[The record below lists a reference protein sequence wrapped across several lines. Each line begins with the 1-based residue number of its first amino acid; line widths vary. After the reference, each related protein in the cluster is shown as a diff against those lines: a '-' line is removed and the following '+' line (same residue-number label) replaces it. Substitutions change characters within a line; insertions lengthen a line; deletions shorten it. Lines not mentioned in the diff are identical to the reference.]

1 MLRFQV
7 GRCVAAANGVRSL
20 SGADVK
26 YSIHPLAV
34 KMCSMPQ
41 PPTGLAR
48 GWNVPL
54 LILKAKMK
62 RFFYAELTNLKAF
75 GRIASM
81 KNNMNNNKKFI
92 LDNAAWAELYE
103 KFSNRLINGL
113 NRNYCFA
120 DREDAVEFAFDKLM
134 HRKDAGAYGDK
145 YPRTEKDWLCHLY
158 WQARSFLS
166 HIKSRSDRHAKYVE
180 LMSKELEGAFIS
192 GVQGIDLDSKIRSE
206 ALVKALE
213 IFRSEQDITRRDL
226 TVFVLRSR
234 LQIPSKKIAARYNL
248 TVGNVD
254 VIKHRIGKLLRK
266 YGPDCYIRALR
277 RAA

>member
-1 MLRFQV
+1 MLRFHV

-20 SGADVK
+20 SGADVR
-26 YSIHPLAV
+26 YSTHPLAV
-34 KMCSMPQ
+34 KLRSMPQ
-41 PPTGLAR
+41 LPTGLAR

-75 GRIASM
+75 DRIASM

-103 KFSNRLINGL
+103 KFSNRLINSL

-134 HRKDAGAYGDK
+134 HRKDVKAYGDK
-145 YPRTEKDWLCHLY
+145 YPQTEKDWLCHLY

-166 HIKSRSDRHAKYVE
+166 HIKSRSDLHAKYVE
-180 LMSKELEGAFIS
+180 TMSKKLEDAFIP
-192 GVQGIDLDSKIRSE
+192 GLQRIALDSKIRSE
-206 ALVKALE
+206 ALVNAIE
-213 IFRSEQDITRRDL
+213 IFKAEQDISRRDL
-226 TVFVLRSR
+226 NVFVLRER
-234 LQIPSKKIAARYNL
+234 LRMPSKKVASRYNL
-248 TVGNVD
+248 TVENVD
-254 VIKHRIGKLLRK
+254 VIKHRVGKLLRK
-266 YGPDCYIRALR
+266 YGRDCYLRALR